1 MALSPDLRHV
11 RYVALRPHPPGRE
24 ASNSPSALAFARAA
38 CIGAMAGSAV
48 SGLGAS
54 PVLGASLGALA
65 GALWPLVRGR
75 GERIGP
81 PFALVP
87 WGLLVERDHEVTAI
101 RWSGV
106 HALDVTYRAGPHGAV
121 HARISVDSV
130 AGALIGYSAE
140 AIDVGMLAG
149 DLALVAEASS
159 RPIAIALD
167 GTPGPRDGEP
177 FVDRVLEAART
188 LLASSDA
195 GALGIE
201 PSSYRDAQGC
211 ASADGAHVA
220 AALRGIGLRAAGHA
234 DVWAL
239 LAAIAGELRLRA
251 FGGELARL
259 TNAPHPCVAAF
270 ARTALARIGPYRD
283 GTNEAPPDTN
293 LGDSIAWFLAP
304 EELEKLRAW
313 ET

>member
-1 MALSPDLRHV
+1 V
-11 RYVALRPHPPGRE
+11 RYVALRPHPPGRD
-24 ASNSPSALAFARAA
+24 ASAGPSALAYVRAA
-38 CIGAMAGSAV
+38 CIGAMAGSTLTV
-48 SGLGAS
+48 LGAS

-65 GALWPLVRGR
+65 GALWRALRGGR
-75 GERIGP
+75 KHGCA

-87 WGLLVERDHEVTAI
+87 WGLLVERDHEVTAV

-106 HALDVTYRAGPHGAV
+106 RTLDVTYRAGPHGAV

-130 AGALIGYSAE
+130 AGTLVGYSAE

-159 RPIAIALD
+159 RPIAIDLQ

-177 FVDRVLEAART
+177 FVDRVLDAART
-188 LLASSDA
+188 LLASGDVLT
-195 GALGIE
+195 LGIE

-211 ASADGAHVA
+211 ASGDGAQVA
-220 AALRGIGLRAAGHA
+220 AALRSIGLRAAGGA

-239 LAAIAGELRLRA
+239 LAAVAGELRLRA

-270 ARTALARIGPYRD
+270 ARTALARIGPYREE
-283 GTNEAPPDTN
+283 EAGDAAPDTS

-313 ET
+313 EA

>member
-1 MALSPDLRHV
+1 MA
-11 RYVALRPHPPGRE
+11 Y
-24 ASNSPSALAFARAA
+24 ARGA
-38 CIGAMAGSAV
+38 CIGAMAGSTL

-65 GALWPLVRGR
+65 GGLWPLVRGR
-75 GERIGP
+75 RDRFGP

-87 WGLLVERDHEVTAI
+87 WGLLVERDHEITAV

-106 HALDVTYRAGPHGAV
+106 RALDVTYRAGPHGAV

-130 AGALIGYSAE
+130 AGALVGYAAE
-140 AIDVGMLAG
+140 AIDIGMLAG

-159 RPIAIALD
+159 RPIAIDLE

-188 LLASSDA
+188 LLASGDA
-195 GALGIE
+195 AALGIE

-211 ASADGAHVA
+211 ASGDGARVA
-220 AALRGIGLRAAGHA
+220 AALRSIGLRAAGNA

-239 LAAIAGELRLRA
+239 LAAVAGELRLRA
-251 FGGELARL
+251 FGAELARL

-270 ARTALARIGPYRD
+270 ARTALARIGPYSAR
-283 GTNEAPPDTN
+283 TAEAAPETS

-304 EELEKLRAW
+304 EELDKLRAW
-313 ET
+313 EA